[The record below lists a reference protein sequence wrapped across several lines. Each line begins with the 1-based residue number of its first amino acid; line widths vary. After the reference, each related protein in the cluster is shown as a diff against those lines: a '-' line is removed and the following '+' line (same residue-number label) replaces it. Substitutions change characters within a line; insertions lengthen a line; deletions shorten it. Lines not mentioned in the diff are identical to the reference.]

1 MARNARSLAGKAGL
15 PTRAMEHCS
24 PAGGALSSSLASQN
38 QALCSLIGT
47 WIHRW
52 KELEMIWIS
61 PLFQITADNN
71 ELLTA
76 RSQDLV
82 FPIEIRPFS
91 PGQFHN
97 PHSTCR

>member
-1 MARNARSLAGKAGL
+1 MARDVRSLAGKAAFS
-15 PTRAMEHCS
+15 PRATEHCS
-24 PAGGALSSSLASQN
+24 PGGGAFSSSLASQN

-61 PLFQITADNN
+61 LLFQITADNN

-76 RSQDLV
+76 KSQDLV
-82 FPIEIRPFS
+82 FHIEIS
-91 PGQFHN
+91 PGQF
-97 PHSTCR
+97 